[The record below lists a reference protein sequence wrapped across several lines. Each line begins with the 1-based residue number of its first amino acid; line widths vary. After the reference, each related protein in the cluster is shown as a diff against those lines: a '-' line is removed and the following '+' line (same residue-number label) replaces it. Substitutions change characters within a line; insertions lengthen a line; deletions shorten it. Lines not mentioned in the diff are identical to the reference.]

1 MQILKLFFD
10 HDLRLDDLAK
20 RNANKTREEVE
31 ATLEDFMKPTPTY
44 SKFYVSATDLE
55 KERFGINVLEQ
66 YGRLA
71 GYLGQ
76 RLKAAEYRTSRTTAP
91 TLPEILEAADIGE
104 AVLITRAPDQA
115 RDIKLE
121 GINLEDDSN
130 VGHHKEELREILLAG
145 HRVLYK
151 ERAHDGFDLHL
162 FSRENIYSELFPAFK
177 KVLDEDTRFFSINS
191 KRMRSEKHFYFE
203 TWTLDRPPHGAE
215 EVFPETEL

>member
-10 HDLRLDDLAK
+10 HDLRLDNLAK
-20 RNANKTREEVE
+20 RNANKTKEEVE

-55 KERFGINVLEQ
+55 KERFGINVLKQ
-66 YGRLA
+66 YGELA
-71 GYLGQ
+71 GNLGQ
-76 RLKAAEYRTSRTTAP
+76 RLGAAEYRTSRTSAP
-91 TLPEILEAADIGE
+91 ILPEILESAEIGE
-104 AVLITRAPDQA
+104 AVLITRAPDQ
-115 RDIKLE
+115 DQNIDLE
-121 GINLEDDSN
+121 SINLEDDSN

-151 ERAHDGFDLHL
+151 EQAHDGFDLHL
-162 FSRENIYSELFPAFK
+162 FSRENIYPELFPAFK
-177 KVLDEDTRFFSINS
+177 KVLDEKTRFFSINS